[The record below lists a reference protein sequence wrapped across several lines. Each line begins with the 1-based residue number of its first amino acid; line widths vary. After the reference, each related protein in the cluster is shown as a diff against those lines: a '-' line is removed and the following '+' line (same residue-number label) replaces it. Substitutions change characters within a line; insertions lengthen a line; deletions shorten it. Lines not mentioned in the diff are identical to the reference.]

1 MSPSVLLRL
10 LLLST
15 SALSTLALASPSAES
30 TSAHAEWLDTPV
42 PGALSGEKIMKD
54 VPSYVL
60 DYAPLV
66 HLSEEEIYWPSLVD
80 DHLLHTTPSLNFT
93 PVEESE
99 QHPTASNLG
108 DFNKYDDGAFV
119 YLQSKDMVETMPAW
133 LTSEKNI
140 PVVQGAELEKSQEK
154 SKKRGGKKHGSK
166 TGGRSPAPAYLVV
179 AEKDDGVV
187 DAFWFF
193 FYSYNLGNT
202 VFGIGFGDHVGDW
215 EHTVVRFKDGLPE
228 SMFVSEHAFGQT
240 YTYDSLEKYG
250 KRVSHVF
257 FHFYIREYP
266 KNPY

>member
-1 MSPSVLLRL
+1 MSPSIVRL

-15 SALSTLALASPSAES
+15 SALSTLAHASPSPES

-93 PVEESE
+93 PMQESE
-99 QHPTASNLG
+99 QHPTTSNLG

-119 YLQSKDMVETMPAW
+119 FLQSKDLVETMPAW
-133 LTSEKNI
+133 LTSEQNI
-140 PVVQGAELEKSQEK
+140 PVVQGVGLQKAQEG
-154 SKKRGGKKHGSK
+154 SERRGGKKKEGSQ
-166 TGGRSPAPAYLVV
+166 TGGRSPAPAYLLV
-179 AEKDDGVV
+179 AEKEDGVV

-215 EHTVVRFKDGLPE
+215 EHTVVRFKNGVPE

-240 YTYDSLEKYG
+240 YTFDAMEKYG
-250 KRVSHVF
+250 KRVSLPPF
-257 FHFYIREYP
+257 LRPRIS